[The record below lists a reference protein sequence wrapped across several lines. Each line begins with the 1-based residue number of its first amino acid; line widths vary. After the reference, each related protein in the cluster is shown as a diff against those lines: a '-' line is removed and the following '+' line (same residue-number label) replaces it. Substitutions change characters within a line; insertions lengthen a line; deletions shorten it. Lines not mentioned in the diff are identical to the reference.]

1 MKNRFSLVLI
11 ISLVSC
17 SYAFGDWK
25 DNVNWAVD
33 GINWPVK
40 KLLKLRSAPLL
51 REILHEKKGKFK
63 SWHRVPK
70 TMITAV
76 LAYFTWKNEKVRE
89 VACKVTDPVKR
100 AMGIKPKAT
109 KRKKDLKKRAEDW
122 EKEEKEA

>member
-33 GINWPVK
+33 GMNWPVDN
-40 KLLKLRSAPLL
+40 LLKLKAAPGLSHL
-51 REILHEKKGKFK
+51 FHKTGKLYQYT
-63 SWHRVPK
+63 RVPK
-70 TMITAV
+70 AMMTAV
-76 LAYFTWKNEKVRE
+76 LAFFTWKNEKVRN
-89 VACKVTDPVKR
+89 VACKVTDTIKR
-100 AMGIKPKAT
+100 VMGIKQAT